1 MGKANDYVAKRIEMF
16 QEMKKQYEADKKTM
30 LLYETKMQ
38 KLIKDYDYTNLD
50 VMRDIGIDI
59 RLHIGKM
66 RRYISEM
73 MVFWDIT
80 SLEYKRLL
88 RKENDDK
95 FDCIDMAKL
104 MFNNVFGDV
113 AIWKDDI
120 DWTGSLYRD
129 FQATIKQLVWDK
141 RAADY
146 MWAE

>member
-1 MGKANDYVAKRIEMF
+1 MS
-16 QEMKKQYEADKKTM
+16 
-30 LLYETKMQ
+30 LYEIKMQ

-50 VMRDIGIDI
+50 TMRDIWIEI

-66 RRYISEM
+66 RRFISEIT
-73 MVFWDIT
+73 VFWDIT

-88 RKENDDK
+88 RKEIDDK
-95 FDCIDMAKL
+95 FDCMDMAKL
-104 MFNNVFGDV
+104 MFNNVFSEV
-113 AIWKDDI
+113 VIRKDDI